1 MTTELQAAAAE
12 INGEHLAEDAKP
24 LGFKFE
30 LKGHYLMRN
39 GDIAKMYCY
48 WKDKN
53 AITGLRFNKDGFLY
67 NALAYSWDIDTGR
80 LINAKTD
87 TPFDIVSE
95 MENNK

>member
-24 LGFKFE
+24 LGFKLE
-30 LKGHYLMRN
+30 LTGHYLMRN
-39 GDIAKMYCY
+39 GDIAKMAFY
-48 WKDKN
+48 WRNKN
-53 AITGLRFNKDGFLY
+53 EVTGWRCDKDGVPY

-80 LINAKTD
+80 LINSNTD